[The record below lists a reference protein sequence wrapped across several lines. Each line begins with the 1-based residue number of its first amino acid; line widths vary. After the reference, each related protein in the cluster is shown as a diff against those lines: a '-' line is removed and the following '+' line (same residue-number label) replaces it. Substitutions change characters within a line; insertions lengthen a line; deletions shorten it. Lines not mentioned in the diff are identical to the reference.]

1 MGVLYPA
8 TFVSGYSA
16 NPPPPVEPQIIYI
29 EAEQGTPRL
38 GHTEFDP
45 LLMAQPGRLS
55 PAWPRRLSGPFLF
68 AQSNRKTPI
77 VENTVGVSR
86 LAIWYRRAVR
96 AAESMEPAR
105 PMLSDSR
112 EGR

>member
-55 PAWPRRLSGPFLF
+55 PAWPRRLSGPFLSGK
-68 AQSNRKTPI
+68 ATERPQSWGI
-77 VENTVGVSR
+77 R
-86 LAIWYRRAVR
+86 LG
-96 AAESMEPAR
+96 SLAR
-105 PMLSDSR
+105 PSGTVARLGRRSR
-112 EGR
+112 WSLQDLCYPIA

>member
-1 MGVLYPA
+1 MKMSLIPRLAPA
-8 TFVSGYSA
+8 TVGAIF
-16 NPPPPVEPQIIYI
+16 I
-29 EAEQGTPRL
+29 
-38 GHTEFDP
+38 
-45 LLMAQPGRLS
+45 
-55 PAWPRRLSGPFLF
+55 W
-68 AQSNRKTPI
+68 QSNRETPI
-77 VENTVGVSR
+77 VGNTVGVSR